1 MSELCCTHGADPL
14 RPPDLIGWSDKVGAV
29 EVGLL
34 ADLVAVNG
42 DPAVDINVLQ
52 RPSFEMKGG
61 KVIKNE
67 LDGHGAEISA
77 R

>member
-1 MSELCCTHGADPL
+1 
-14 RPPDLIGWSDKVGAV
+14 LIGWSDKVGAV

-42 DPAVDINVLQ
+42 DPAVDIKVLQ
-52 RPSFEMKGG
+52 RPSFVMKGG

-67 LDGHGAEISA
+67 VEGTPPQS